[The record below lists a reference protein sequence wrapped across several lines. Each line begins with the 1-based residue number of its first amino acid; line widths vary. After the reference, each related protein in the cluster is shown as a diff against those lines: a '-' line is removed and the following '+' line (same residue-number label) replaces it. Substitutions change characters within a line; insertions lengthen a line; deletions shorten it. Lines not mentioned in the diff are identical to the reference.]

1 MAVQTSGCPEY
12 KIKSL
17 ARRQTVKPA
26 AASTKICRNNY
37 AIFCEKKNKVGKN
50 DLIKVS
56 WKILQLGTSW
66 LQNKKVHKL
75 KNNVHKAVY

>member
-56 WKILQLGTSW
+56 
-66 LQNKKVHKL
+66 
-75 KNNVHKAVY
+75 

>member
-1 MAVQTSGCPEY
+1 MAVQTSGCPED

-37 AIFCEKKNKVGKN
+37 AIFAKKKKNKVGKN

-56 WKILQLGTSW
+56 
-66 LQNKKVHKL
+66 
-75 KNNVHKAVY
+75 